1 MESQFSNNA
10 IIFETLTQIKKA
22 INQLFDWNKDI
33 TSYEE
38 YMTSQEGVKVL
49 AANCMLLEAIGEG
62 LKKIDRKT
70 NKSLLILRPEIP
82 WTEVM
87 GMRDHIA
94 HGYFDIDAELIY
106 ATIKNDLPPLLEA
119 IDFLID
125 YLTNNKLKQNY
136 NETSC

>member
-1 MESQFSNNA
+1 MELQFSNSA
-10 IIFETLTQIKKA
+10 IIIETLSQIKKA
-22 INQLFDWNKDI
+22 IKQLLDWNNGI

-38 YMTSQEGVKVL
+38 YLSSQEGTKVL

-62 LKKIDRKT
+62 IKKIDRKT

-82 WTEVM
+82 WPEMM

-106 ATIKNDLPPLLEA
+106 TTIKNDLPPLLDA
-119 IDFLID
+119 IEFIISH
-125 YLTNNKLKQNY
+125 LTHLKQQP
-136 NETSC
+136 

>member
-1 MESQFSNNA
+1 MELQFSNSA
-10 IIFETLTQIKKA
+10 IIIETLSQIKKA
-22 INQLFDWNKDI
+22 IKQLLDWNNGI

-38 YMTSQEGVKVL
+38 YLSSQEGTKVL

-62 LKKIDRKT
+62 IKKIDRKT

-82 WTEVM
+82 WPEIM

-106 ATIKNDLPPLLEA
+106 TTIKNDLPPLLDA
-119 IDFLID
+119 IEFIISH
-125 YLTNNKLKQNY
+125 LTHLKQQP
-136 NETSC
+136 